1 MYETAVKYV
10 RYSGGASLLGQ
21 RPTLALLADQRL
33 VDVRD
38 DPASSN
44 RCLDQRVQLLVST
57 DRQLEMSRGDP
68 LHLQILGCVAGQLEH
83 LGGEVLQDGR
93 AVDGGSGSNSAR
105 GGCTRFEVTVDPENG
120 CFEEKKMENSTLE
133 SQTCRQGTEDQHG
146 RFSKPPSVLSF
157 QSPFQPF
164 HQP

>member
-1 MYETAVKYV
+1 M
-10 RYSGGASLLGQ
+10 
-21 RPTLALLADQRL
+21 
-33 VDVRD
+33 DVGD
-38 DPASSN
+38 DAATSN
-44 RCLDQRVQLLVST
+44 GRLDQGVQLLIST
-57 DRQLEMSRGDP
+57 DGQLEMPRSDP
-68 LHLQILGCVAGQLEH
+68 LHLEVLGGVAGQLEH

-105 GGCTRFEVTVDPENG
+105 GGGTRLEVAVDPENG

-133 SQTCRQGTEDQHG
+133 SQTCRQGTEAQHG
-146 RFSKPPSVLSF
+146 RFLKPPSVLSF